1 MGSTNADKQ
10 ILFYCLVQ
18 VVYNLYFHPLRR
30 FPGPIH
36 RATADLFYFL
46 SLFSGKEVR
55 DEHRYHTIY
64 GPVVRVAPNTL
75 SFTTTRAWKD
85 IYDFKPGGN
94 HLEKDPWFYAR
105 SMKGAGDIIQCI
117 GKQEHARHRKLI
129 SHAFSDAALR
139 EQESMIKNHVD
150 LLIQQ
155 LKRRPEVDI
164 TVCFSLPVINKNT
177 LIKSGLV

>member
-1 MGSTNADKQ
+1 
-10 ILFYCLVQ
+10 
-18 VVYNLYFHPLRR
+18 
-30 FPGPIH
+30 
-36 RATADLFYFL
+36 
-46 SLFSGKEVR
+46 
-55 DEHRYHTIY
+55 
-64 GPVVRVAPNTL
+64 
-75 SFTTTRAWKD
+75 
-85 IYDFKPGGN
+85 
-94 HLEKDPWFYAR
+94 
-105 SMKGAGDIIQCI
+105 MKGAGDIIQCI